1 MEYNVTI
8 LKTKDDCDAVISI
21 ATKEKSDLEFRKESL
36 ERQSI
41 SAAETALEIQQELDS
56 LNAELNY
63 LDSIIASLPE
73 GKLKEE
79 NVAKWKKA
87 DYRKFILT
95 NRKNNYGVVTAM
107 DKQYNIACIDKSIGE
122 TDNLITQLNARKN
135 EL

>member
-1 MEYNVTI
+1 MAYNFTI

-107 DKQYNIACIDKSIGE
+107 DKQYDIACIDKSIGE
-122 TDNLITQLNARKN
+122 TDNFITQLNARKN